1 MNDLLYLEEDGAT
14 PLTPDERK
22 GLIPT
27 HVTLRRELNELEQ
40 KNIFEADSWAFQ
52 RKRNV
57 LNEGFLRRL
66 HRRMFS
72 NVWSWAGEYR
82 TTERNLGVASWKIQ
96 PELHQIIDDV
106 HYWIE
111 HQTYSPDEIVVRFHH
126 RLVAVH
132 PFPNGNGRWSR
143 LAADILIVALGS
155 PRFTWGRANLQTASD
170 VRKRYIDVLHAAD
183 NYDLGP
189 LIAFARS

>member
-14 PLTPDERK
+14 PLTSDERK
-22 GLIPT
+22 GLILT

-57 LNEGFLRRL
+57 LDEGFLRGF

-82 TTERNLGVASWKIQ
+82 TTERNLGVAPWKIQ
-96 PELHQIIDDV
+96 PKLHQIIDDV
-106 HYWIE
+106 RYWIE
-111 HQTYSPDEIVVRFHH
+111 HQTYSPDEIDVRFHH

-132 PFPNGNGRWSR
+132 TFPNGNGRWSR
-143 LAADILIVALGS
+143 LAADILVVSLGS

-170 VRKRYIDVLHAAD
+170 VRKQYIDALHAAD
-183 NYDLGP
+183 DHDLMK